1 MSWKGTDDYKVMSTG
16 FPTGDLSAY
25 TKISFIITSITGDND
40 YVQLKV
46 CSEGKSDKMIN
57 LTNGV
62 NNIVLLNYDDINWT
76 NVTELTLWGT
86 GSSDGSAVIADAY
99 LQKPTDV
106 VTGSFGDEITTL
118 AGITDGTKFVIAN
131 TNATKAMYFVSN
143 SVDSKNSTINNVPND
158 GYYYYQVTKIDGLD
172 TDGDSNTEDDNY
184 TVQVFNSAGTIFPN
198 PWWSGGSYLNY
209 SMYGYTFAATAASGV
224 NQNYGW
230 DFAYGGIWKISH
242 EESGF
247 VFQCAG
253 KKEANNPYV
262 YLKVDGTQAV
272 SSGKVYLKLY
282 KSLDINVNSE
292 IDATADENVNITVG
306 GETRNYQ
313 LYVPEQV
320 QENCPLVISLHGAGG
335 ASTNYSPFK
344 KAVADAEG
352 CIVAYPQG
360 KVTSFPVL
368 GNSNTGWTA
377 SGDNN
382 FDVKFLKAVIEDVA
396 SKYQIDRKRIYCCG
410 FSNGG
415 MMTYALSNTC
425 SDVFAAFASI
435 SGYPINEFHLRHTGS
450 RPVPFMHIHGKA
462 DDFVLYEKMPTIVD
476 EMVARLGANP
486 VPTTTT
492 TTTSDVYTKNVYQA
506 ADGSFPYVYYEI
518 DGMGHVDYT
527 DKTEDGNS
535 AQTMWNFFEQYTLD
549 SQCDETL
556 KWAPRIEEEGY
567 TPAEHGWTV
576 NSGTTLLS
584 FGGDQ
589 YTTNNKNV
597 YRSLQFS
604 NGQYKLNFKSA
615 GDAGKTINVKIV
627 KLTSPYTAILNANV
641 NAGEDAELP
650 FEVTDGWGEYKLTM
664 TRPTADDVITVTDI
678 TVTKTG
684 EASSVQAEIQNK
696 VILTGGKFAECFTP
710 GTYIIEMQG
719 WQSFVAYED
728 AEGVAINDNSTMVF
742 DMAESC
748 SNGSVRVTFTF
759 SDGST
764 RQEWW
769 CLGIGTSA
777 DDASTPYGH
786 AFDNSTYWLKKGL
799 SAVWNDKKELK
810 ITKVTIENFGTDDV
824 FTFKVN
830 GGTICGQPMTIKQ
843 SNAKTFGAYGGE
855 FSATS
860 AQTNIFQIKNFA
872 TGDYKKMVIK
882 FSEAVP
888 NTGGWHLNN
897 NSGLKAL
904 SGKTEYE
911 FALDG
916 TPISDFTIFNMNA
929 NPDPIKI
936 SEVYLYKEEEVEVLL
951 AFDEYGVA
959 TTDKADLRATGGLSY
974 NPETGGLTTNGKAGT
989 LELKF
994 TNPVNLNYLNKFTVN
1009 RSGND
1014 AIIDNVKFYDAD
1026 DAEINTWN
1034 NSKLQND
1041 GLDNNATKAFI
1052 NHNPVKKLV
1061 WSSAAGKS
1069 TDLTLTITGITW
1081 QLKTMSCVNAGET
1094 VLNTLPWNKIDG
1106 SGTATPDWN
1115 MHTTTDTYYGDYS
1128 GNATHYV
1135 DLTAYSELR
1144 VYRDNNDPCRAFFI
1158 NAAGTGTNQVNTGSA
1173 TWNAEKKYWSFD
1185 LSTVEKWNNKV
1196 ALKCIKANS
1205 GVNNLT
1211 VNNIVVYKTPG
1222 ANAPKYVLAG
1232 SGMQLAET
1240 VAALADATATS
1251 IDATG
1256 VTALTTDQNY
1266 AAGKIELTSA
1276 NPNCLFLATANQ
1288 LSNTENVIVN
1298 GTCASLVL
1306 TDGYPFKAPSDFT
1319 ATAATYTTTISPA
1332 AQAGTLCL
1340 PFAATFPQD
1349 VTAYTLT
1356 YQSGDNATA
1365 TEVETTI
1372 PANTPV
1378 LLNGSGEV
1386 TFTGS
1391 GAVSASAT
1399 NVSGALKGV
1408 FETGTV
1414 PEGSYVLQKKDN
1426 KLGFFKVG
1434 STPINIK
1441 PFRAY
1446 LTAQAGARLG
1456 ITFAD
1461 ETTGIE
1467 TSDNLTISP
1476 VDHPVYN
1483 LKGQR
1488 IGQPTKGLYIVNSK
1502 KVVIK

>member
-1 MSWKGTDDYKVMSTG
+1 MRKITQLFITAALLLVGVNSAYAGKKYWSPAGWVASWNAGTNTMSWKGTDDYKVMSTG

-209 SMYGYTFAATAASGV
+209 SMYGHTFAATAASGV

-486 VPTTTT
+486 VPTTTNGNG
-492 TTTSDVYTKNVYQA
+492 YTKNVYA
-506 ADGSFPYVYYEI
+506 AGEGSFPYVYYEI
-518 DGMGHVDYT
+518 DGMGHVDFT
-527 DKTEDGNS
+527 DKTEDGSS
-535 AQTMWNFFEQYTLD
+535 AKTMWNFFKNYTLD
-549 SQCDETL
+549 TQCDETL
-556 KWAPRIEEEGY
+556 KWAPRIEEEGF
-567 TPAEHGWTV
+567 TPASHGWTV

-641 NAGEDAELP
+641 NAGEEAELP

-936 SEVYLYKEEEVEVLL
+936 SEVYLYKDVDYIEAVEVFE
-951 AFDEYGVA
+951 APAG
-959 TTDKADLRATGGLSY
+959 TTD
-974 NPETGGLTTNGKAGT
+974 
-989 LELKF
+989 
-994 TNPVNLNYLNKFTVN
+994 
-1009 RSGND
+1009 
-1014 AIIDNVKFYDAD
+1014 
-1026 DAEINTWN
+1026 IN
-1034 NSKLQND
+1034 
-1041 GLDNNATKAFI
+1041 
-1052 NHNPVKKLV
+1052 
-1061 WSSAAGKS
+1061 
-1069 TDLTLTITGITW
+1069 DLTGT
-1081 QLKTMSCVNAGET
+1081 ET
-1094 VLNTLPWNKIDG
+1094 NWGV
-1106 SGTATPDWN
+1106 
-1115 MHTTTDTYYGDYS
+1115 TY
-1128 GNATHYV
+1128 
-1135 DLTAYSELR
+1135 
-1144 VYRDNNDPCRAFFI
+1144 
-1158 NAAGTGTNQVNTGSA
+1158 
-1173 TWNAEKKYWSFD
+1173 
-1185 LSTVEKWNNKV
+1185 
-1196 ALKCIKANS
+1196 
-1205 GVNNLT
+1205 
-1211 VNNIVVYKTPG
+1211 
-1222 ANAPKYVLAG
+1222 PKVLAG
-1232 SGMQLAET
+1232 QAATLIGDGNGSTEGTHVTITDYDWLCFQINEVSGGSSDLRVWIWDGSKVVTLHPHPIADYATVKNWESDYFFSTPGTYAVKISDYNYLKGAKTNWGSSATLNITMAYLSKGAAPLAYVPTGKYTLTGEVPGSASLT
-1240 VAALADATATS
+1240 TALADANATYY
-1251 IDATG
+1251 DATEVTG
-1256 VTALTTDQNY
+1256 VGLQMTP
-1266 AAGKIELTSA
+1266 A
-1276 NPNCLFLATANQ
+1276 NPNALFKANAGT
-1288 LSNTENVIVN
+1288 LTNTDNVITS

-1306 TDGYPFKAPSDFT
+1306 TDGHPFKAPSDFT
-1319 ATAATYTTTISPA
+1319 ATAATYTTTISTA

-1340 PFAATFPQD
+1340 PYAAAIPEG

-1399 NVSGALKGV
+1399 NESGALKGV
-1408 FETGTV
+1408 FEAGTV

-1426 KLGFFKVG
+1426 KLAFFKVG
-1434 STPINIK
+1434 STTINIK

-1461 ETTGIE
+1461 ETTGI
-1467 TSDNLTISP
+1467 SDASRLMDSGEMIKDN
-1476 VDHPVYN
+1476 VYD
-1483 LKGQR
+1483 LQGRRVAK
-1488 IGQPTKGLYIVNSK
+1488 PTKGLYIMNGK
-1502 KVVIK
+1502 KIVK